1 MGTNYLNNKKKINEA
16 IKGLTTKK
24 KLKRDDIIVKTPRED
39 FEKNSGDKITGDISK
54 HDEIPIPVP
63 RDPRKTDI

>member
-1 MGTNYLNNKKKINEA
+1 MGTNYLNSKKKLNEVISA
-16 IKGLTTKK
+16 TKK
-24 KLKRDDIIVKTPRED
+24 KLKRDDIIVKTPRTDLED
-39 FEKNSGDKITGDISK
+39 KSDDKITGDMSK